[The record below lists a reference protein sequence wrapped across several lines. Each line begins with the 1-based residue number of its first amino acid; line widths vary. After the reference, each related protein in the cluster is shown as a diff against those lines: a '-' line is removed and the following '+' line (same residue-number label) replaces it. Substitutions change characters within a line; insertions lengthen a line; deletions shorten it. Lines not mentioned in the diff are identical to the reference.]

1 MRFDNAWRSVVI
13 AANLSDQVL
22 SMNTRVIGL
31 RSSGQRRT
39 YHPQVPLAWP
49 PTSSLLL
56 GDRQQ
61 SRFAADIGAP
71 YNARLQ

>member
-1 MRFDNAWRSVVI
+1 
-13 AANLSDQVL
+13 
-22 SMNTRVIGL
+22 MNTRVIGL

-39 YHPQVPLAWP
+39 YHSQVPLAWP

-61 SRFAADIGAP
+61 SRFAADIGGSD
-71 YNARLQ
+71 NARLQ